1 MHPSDTRTSSL
12 KLGLFSKT
20 RSERLWISGTCSTT
34 VWSASASVY
43 QCLFSFEFGNG
54 CANHN
59 IAAPLATAFASSLAW
74 VITKLGENGPIAPWR
89 LLFLLEGFP
98 AVIVATIAWRVIP
111 DSPDRASY
119 LTAREKQIAKY
130 RLLPPGYEEEA
141 ESKGKSINADE
152 QSHIEGTRSFS
163 GFLMQFCQNSCTVL
177 GDPIPWT
184 TAAIFFLT
192 NVAYSSLP
200 VFLPSILEQMGH
212 SPLASQALAAPPYL
226 VAFFMVLIVAKL
238 SDAVQARAVFIAAAA
253 LASGMGYAFLALA
266 HTISNTFRWAGRMD
280 MARYL
285 AIYPAAAGFFC
296 VVVLTIAW
304 NVNNARDNGHKGGA
318 YALMQVIG
326 QLGPLLG
333 TRLYPKTDGPWFEK
347 GMGVCAVAM
356 FGVAIL
362 AVGLR
367 WKLAR
372 ANRRLDERSSEWN
385 DEEEEGLVGG
395 AKSEDYGFR
404 YML

>member
-1 MHPSDTRTSSL
+1 ML
-12 KLGLFSKT
+12 
-20 RSERLWISGTCSTT
+20 TT
-34 VWSASASVY
+34 TT
-43 QCLFSFEFGNG
+43 
-54 CANHN
+54 
-59 IAAPLATAFASSLAW
+59 AAPLATAFASSLAW
-74 VITKLGENGPIAPWR
+74 VITKVGEGGPIAPWR

-98 AVIVATIAWRVIP
+98 AVVVATIAWRVIP
-111 DSPDRASY
+111 DSPERASY
-119 LTAREKQIAKY
+119 LTAREKQIAKH
-130 RLLPPGYEEEA
+130 RLLPLGYEGDGG
-141 ESKGKSINADE
+141 KGKSISIDE
-152 QSHIEGTRSFS
+152 EGRDERTPSPPSALVHFCRST
-163 GFLMQFCQNSCTVL
+163 CTVL
-177 GDPIPWT
+177 CDPIPWT

-212 SPLASQALAAPPYL
+212 SALASQALAAPPYL
-226 VAFFMVLIVAKL
+226 VAFCMVLIVAKM
-238 SDAVQARAVFIAAAA
+238 SDAVQARAYFIAAAA
-253 LASGMGYAFLALA
+253 LSSAAGYTFLALA
-266 HTISNTFRWAGRMD
+266 HTISETFRWGRMD

-285 AIYPAAAGFFC
+285 AIYPAAVGFFC

-304 NVNNARDNGHKGGA
+304 NVNNAKANGHKGGA
-318 YALMQVIG
+318 FALMQVVG

-356 FGVAIL
+356 FGVAAL
-362 AVGLR
+362 AAGLR

-372 ANRRLDERSSEWN
+372 ANKRMDEKGEEWD

-395 AKSEDYGFR
+395 KTKAVDDGFR

>member
-1 MHPSDTRTSSL
+1 ML
-12 KLGLFSKT
+12 
-20 RSERLWISGTCSTT
+20 C
-34 VWSASASVY
+34 
-43 QCLFSFEFGNG
+43 
-54 CANHN
+54 
-59 IAAPLATAFASSLAW
+59 
-74 VITKLGENGPIAPWR
+74 
-89 LLFLLEGFP
+89 
-98 AVIVATIAWRVIP
+98 
-111 DSPDRASY
+111 
-119 LTAREKQIAKY
+119 
-130 RLLPPGYEEEA
+130 
-141 ESKGKSINADE
+141 
-152 QSHIEGTRSFS
+152 
-163 GFLMQFCQNSCTVL
+163 
-177 GDPIPWT
+177 DPIPWT

-226 VAFFMVLIVAKL
+226 VAFVMVLIVAKM
-238 SDAVQARAVFIAAAA
+238 SDAVQARAIFIAAAA
-253 LASGMGYAFLALA
+253 FSSAMGYAFLALA
-266 HTISNTFRWAGRMD
+266 HTISRTFGWGRMD

-285 AIYPAAAGFFC
+285 AIYPAAVGFFC

-304 NVNNARDNGHKGGA
+304 NVNNSKQNGHKGGA
-318 YALMQVIG
+318 FALMQVIG

-347 GMGVCAVAM
+347 GMGVCAMSM
-356 FGVAIL
+356 FGVATL

-372 ANRRLDERSSEWN
+372 ANRRLDDRGEEWD

-395 AKSEDYGFR
+395 RTKAKDDGFR

>member
-1 MHPSDTRTSSL
+1 M
-12 KLGLFSKT
+12 
-20 RSERLWISGTCSTT
+20 
-34 VWSASASVY
+34 
-43 QCLFSFEFGNG
+43 
-54 CANHN
+54 
-59 IAAPLATAFASSLAW
+59 ATF
-74 VITKLGENGPIAPWR
+74 
-89 LLFLLEGFP
+89 
-98 AVIVATIAWRVIP
+98 AWRVIP

-130 RLLPPGYEEEA
+130 RLLPPGYEGEDDNIKGNSIDTEEQ
-141 ESKGKSINADE
+141 G
-152 QSHIEGTRSFS
+152 HVEGTRFSS
-163 GFLMQFCQNSCTVL
+163 GFLVRFCQSSCTVL
-177 GDPIPWT
+177 CDPIPWT

-226 VAFFMVLIVAKL
+226 VAFVLVLIVAKM
-238 SDAVQARAVFIAAAA
+238 SDAVHARAYFIAAAA
-253 LASGMGYAFLALA
+253 LASALGYAFLALA
-266 HTISNTFRWAGRMD
+266 HTISNTFRWGGMD

-285 AIYPAAAGFFC
+285 AIYPAAVGFFC

-304 NVNNARDNGHKGGA
+304 NVNNAKADGHKGGA
-318 YALMQVIG
+318 FALMQVIG

-356 FGVAIL
+356 LGVAIL

-372 ANRRLDERSSEWN
+372 ANRRLDEKSNKWN

-395 AKSEDYGFR
+395 AKSQDYGFR

>member
-1 MHPSDTRTSSL
+1 M
-12 KLGLFSKT
+12 
-20 RSERLWISGTCSTT
+20 
-34 VWSASASVY
+34 
-43 QCLFSFEFGNG
+43 
-54 CANHN
+54 
-59 IAAPLATAFASSLAW
+59 
-74 VITKLGENGPIAPWR
+74 ITKLGENSPIAPWR
-89 LLFLLEGFP
+89 LLFLVEGFP
-98 AVIVATIAWRVIP
+98 AVVVATIAWRVIP
-111 DSPDRASY
+111 DSPERASY

-130 RLLPPGYEEEA
+130 RLLPPGHEDTN
-141 ESKGKSINADE
+141 KGKSISVDE
-152 QSHIEGTRSFS
+152 ARDHDDEGRPASS
-163 GFLMQFCQNSCTVL
+163 GGFLTRFCRSTCIVL
-177 GDPIPWT
+177 CDAIPWT

-226 VAFFMVLIVAKL
+226 VAFFVVLVVAKM
-238 SDAVQARAVFIAAAA
+238 SDVVQARAYFIAAAA
-253 LASGMGYAFLALA
+253 LSSAMGYAFLALA
-266 HTISNTFRWAGRMD
+266 HTISNTFGWGGME

-285 AIYPAAAGFFC
+285 AIYPAAVGFFC

-304 NVNNARDNGHKGGA
+304 NVNNAKANGHKGGA
-318 YALMQVIG
+318 FALMQVVG

-356 FGVAIL
+356 FGVAAL

-372 ANRRLDERSSEWN
+372 TNRRLDERSEEW
-385 DEEEEGLVGG
+385 DDGEEEGLVGG
-395 AKSEDYGFR
+395 RLKSRNDGFR